1 MSFSKITVTI
11 CNIFVNDEIAV
22 CAGGWYFLF
31 DLSLSSFMTF

>member
-22 CAGGWYFLF
+22 CAVGGVFYL
-31 DLSLSSFMTF
+31 TFH